1 VKDTKFERTQHEATG
16 RHQGNLKRFL
26 RGIQN
31 DHEKDE
37 REKQRAK
44 SEVERL
50 NKAVGGA
57 STSSAQGNPHNVRRP
72 APASASQTTI
82 ADRKRQVAQLA
93 EMGVA
98 VPVEFRGEM
107 ALAGDW
113 QVLSQKPAELGQEND
128 SEASLSVG
136 IRKRKFEGQEEEEE
150 AGETVKKKGW
160 GSTTKEYPSSPPKA
174 LDALLAGSI
183 PVKKEEKVPTIKQE
197 DSDQFTANEQVCYD
211 AQVKH
216 DALDIVDTPQVEQED
231 VSGLSP
237 PSDMVSEPTETAVPD
252 SFEVLFK
259 KRKSK
264 TARQN

>member
-57 STSSAQGNPHNVRRP
+57 STSSAQGNPHAFRRP
-72 APASASQTTI
+72 EPASASQITI
-82 ADRKRQVAQLA
+82 ADRKRQMAQLA

-98 VPVEFRGEM
+98 VPDQFRGEM

-113 QVLSQKPAELGQEND
+113 QVLSQKPAELDQEND
-128 SEASLSVG
+128 REASLSVG
-136 IRKRKFEGQEEEEE
+136 IRKRKLEGQEEEEE
-150 AGETVKKKGW
+150 AGEEVKKKGW
-160 GSTTKEYPSSPPKA
+160 GSTTKEYPTSPPKD
-174 LDALLAGSI
+174 LDALLASSI
-183 PVKKEEKVPTIKQE
+183 PVKKEEKVPAIKQE
-197 DSDQFTANEQVCYD
+197 ESGQFTAIEQVCYD

-216 DALDIVDTPQVEQED
+216 DTPDIVDTLQMKQED

-237 PSDMVSEPTETAVPD
+237 PSGMVSDQTEATAPD
-252 SFEVLFK
+252 RFEGLFK